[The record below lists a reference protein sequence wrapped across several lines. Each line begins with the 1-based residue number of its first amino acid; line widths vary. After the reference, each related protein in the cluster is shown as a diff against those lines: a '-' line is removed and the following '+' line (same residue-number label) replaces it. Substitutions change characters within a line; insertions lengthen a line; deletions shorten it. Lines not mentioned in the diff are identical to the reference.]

1 MKKPSSSKSVYDFCL
16 SASSLEQTEEIQVD
30 ANSQGIRGNEAETN
44 PRNQGNKT
52 KTNPSP
58 SKPLDDN
65 DGDNNDNKSESST
78 LDTVSSSKNIADLF
92 ALLELQDNVVCPIS
106 TVDSLDNIVAQLESK
121 LDKKVSSLDSKLE
134 PILKNTF

>member
-1 MKKPSSSKSVYDFCL
+1 M
-16 SASSLEQTEEIQVD
+16 EQTEEIQVD

-134 PILKNTF
+134 PILKNIF